1 MENVIKEVEV
11 IEVPEAIPAP
21 PAPTE
26 PEGGGI
32 SVGSITAIVVA
43 AVAVYVIGRLCCKK

>member
-1 MENVIKEVEV
+1 MENVIKEVQV

-26 PEGGGI
+26 SEGGGI
-32 SVGSITAIVVA
+32 PVGSITAIVVA